1 MQYSVNAL
9 NKYAASNSPA
19 TNIQLPDSTQQQQQ
33 PQKKAAATAA
43 ATAAAEESSRRKQQ
57 QQQQGQGPHGE
68 SFCGVCG

>member
-33 PQKKAAATAA
+33 GQG
-43 ATAAAEESSRRKQQ
+43 QQ
-57 QQQQGQGPHGE
+57 QQGQGQQQQGQGPHGE